1 MADRQGGEIFMLEP
15 DGKKVEFARF
25 GEGDAPRTLAF
36 VPVTPETRRS
46 GIAGDLLVVTVSR
59 GAWPVNEVV
68 RVSGPFERFVQ
79 EGAAAA
85 R

>member
-1 MADRQGGEIFMLEP
+1 
-15 DGKKVEFARF
+15 VEFARF
-25 GEGDAPRTLAF
+25 AEGDAPRTLAF
-36 VPVTPETRRS
+36 VPVTTETRRA
-46 GIAGDLLVVTVSR
+46 GIAGDLLVVTVNR

-79 EGAAAA
+79 DSAPAP